1 MSTMTRTTRLLLTLL
16 LCAGPCA
23 SLLAQDRPPPGPPG
37 PPPMDGHGPHG
48 PGPRN
53 ETPMP
58 EWDKLTQQ
66 QRQVLIDA
74 LRERWNDV
82 PEERPRMYRHA
93 SRWLDMTPEQRKQA
107 KAGMDRFRNMSP
119 DQRREAKALFDRM
132 RALNPQ
138 QRNELQQRWQK
149 MSPAERSA
157 WLRDPPPTDD

>member
-1 MSTMTRTTRLLLTLL
+1 MTRTTRLLLTLL

-23 SLLAQDRPPPGPPG
+23 PLLAQDRPAGPPG
-37 PPPMDGHGPHG
+37 PPPLDGPGPRG

-58 EWDKLTQQ
+58 EWDRLTPQ

-119 DQRREAKALFDRM
+119 EQRREARALFQRM
-132 RALNPQ
+132 RTLNPE
-138 QRNELQQRWQK
+138 QRNALQQRWQK
-149 MSPAERSA
+149 MSPAERST
-157 WLRDPPPTDD
+157 WLREHPPTDD

>member
-16 LCAGPCA
+16 LCASPCA
-23 SLLAQDRPPPGPPG
+23 ALWGQDRPPGPPPGPP
-37 PPPMDGHGPHG
+37 PHDG
-48 PGPRN
+48 PGPRGA

-58 EWDKLTQQ
+58 EWDTLSAQ

-74 LRERWNDV
+74 LRERWNDA
-82 PEERPRMYRHA
+82 PDERPRMFRHA
-93 SRWLDMTPEQRKQA
+93 RRWLDMTPEQRKQA

-119 DQRREAKALFDRM
+119 EQRREAKALFERM
-132 RALNPQ
+132 RTLSPQ

-157 WLRDPPPTDD
+157 WLRAHPPVDD

>member
-23 SLLAQDRPPPGPPG
+23 LALAQDRPPGPPG
-37 PPPMDGHGPHG
+37 PPMDG
-48 PGPRN
+48 PGPRGQGPRD

-58 EWDKLTQQ
+58 EWDRLTQQ

-93 SRWLDMTPEQRKQA
+93 RRWLDMTPEQRKQA

-119 DQRREAKALFDRM
+119 EQRREAKALFDRM
-132 RALNPQ
+132 RTLNPQ
-138 QRNELQQRWQK
+138 QRDALQQRWQK
-149 MSPAERSA
+149 MSPAERST
-157 WLRDPPPTDD
+157 WLREHPPTDD